1 MIRPV
6 ELTDALSKAEVAGK
20 INQIQK
26 AHSEMEQRQVAS
38 ALKEKI
44 NVDAEKTHRLE
55 KSDIVIINQDKQND
69 EKKKREKKQ
78 DKDSEKDSD
87 QNESLPSQE
96 HLDLKA

>member
-1 MIRPV
+1 MIQPV

-44 NVDAEKTHRLE
+44 NTDAEKTHELN
-55 KSDIVIINQDKQND
+55 KSDLVIINQDKENKEKNK
-69 EKKKREKKQ
+69 EKKK
-78 DKDSEKDSD
+78 DKESEQESAED
-87 QNESLPSQE
+87 QPNPAAQ